1 MPETDSWF
9 FFSFLLMPF
18 AVYDISK
25 YLFFFSSSNKVPSC
39 YKHQCYVLFFPCP
52 SCKST
57 SFYSCTRGV
66 LKRKKNLNYKAQTL
80 NTINSSKALN
90 ADRNEI
96 VKKNNV
102 LNVRVRLVENGI
114 ETIKPRL
121 KKTNNISYF
130 SAMVEQPS

>member
-1 MPETDSWF
+1 MLCFVFSL
-9 FFSFLLMPF
+9 SFLQEHFL
-18 AVYDISK
+18 
-25 YLFFFSSSNKVPSC
+25 LQL
-39 YKHQCYVLFFPCP
+39 YKRSP
-52 SCKST
+52 K
-57 SFYSCTRGV
+57 
-66 LKRKKNLNYKAQTL
+66 KKKNLNYKAQTL

-121 KKTNNISYF
+121 KKTTNISYF